1 MATESYLM
9 TASDFSRDK
18 DLQYAVSK
26 HTTTIKQQPTT
37 FGAACVRISLARDL
51 CCEKKLRS
59 LSVVCETC
67 VGILAIKILQF
78 FPNECTVVQVAV
90 SSKRFLTAQ
99 NRATL
104 VPSCT
109 SMCVGAC
116 YETGSNNNDIII
128 AEGTYKGITNSNNVS
143 VHSGNTP
150 NSQKL
155 VLNFK
160 LFGQVDSRTVVHVRC
175 SFRYL
180 NTRPGYLPGAVCLTF
195 PFCENKNE
203 RSFF

>member
-67 VGILAIKILQF
+67 V
-78 FPNECTVVQVAV
+78 
-90 SSKRFLTAQ
+90 AQ

-128 AEGTYKGITNSNNVS
+128 AEGTYKGITNSNNC
-143 VHSGNTP
+143 
-150 NSQKL
+150 
-155 VLNFK
+155 
-160 LFGQVDSRTVVHVRC
+160 TV
-175 SFRYL
+175 YPG
-180 NTRPGYLPGAVCLTF
+180 TRVPGYRVPGVPGDHPVGTKFMRPRSRIRVPGNPGTRVCIPVYTG
-195 PFCENKNE
+195 PGTRNE
-203 RSFF
+203 VSGCDDRDLGPGQ